1 MNVKLADVF
10 FLDMMESFLTETFQD
25 AVGIIS
31 SKSTDEEYNVIVSI
45 RHEHKK
51 TRYFLLPN
59 LDNSYA
65 YYYVNIEGSFIPSS
79 REVNFTLEQLREKFK
94 SLTGLKLNMTLHLS
108 TDANKKMKRN
118 HSKKNKYW
126 GK

>member
-1 MNVKLADVF
+1 MNIKMADVF

-25 AVGIIS
+25 AVGIIN

-45 RHEHKK
+45 SHELKK

-59 LDNSYA
+59 LDNGYA
-65 YYYVNIEGSFIPSS
+65 YYYVNIEGSII
-79 REVNFTLEQLREKFK
+79 EAKQVNFTRKQLEEKFK

-108 TDANKKMKRN
+108 TDANKRMKRN

>member
-1 MNVKLADVF
+1 MNIKMADVF

-25 AVGIIS
+25 AVSIIN

-45 RHEHKK
+45 SHELKK
-51 TRYFLLPN
+51 IRYFLLPN
-59 LDNSYA
+59 LNRGYE
-65 YYYVNIEGSFIPSS
+65 YGYINIEGTIIYAKQ
-79 REVNFTLEQLREKFK
+79 VNFTREQLEEKFK

-108 TDANKKMKRN
+108 TDANKRMKRN

>member
-1 MNVKLADVF
+1 MNIKMADVF

-25 AVGIIS
+25 AVGIIN

-45 RHEHKK
+45 SHELKK

-59 LDNSYA
+59 LDNGYA
-65 YYYVNIEGSFIPSS
+65 YYYVNIEGSII
-79 REVNFTLEQLREKFK
+79 EAKQVNFTRKQLEEKFK

-108 TDANKKMKRN
+108 TDANKRMKRN

-126 GK
+126 SK

>member
-1 MNVKLADVF
+1 MNVKIADVF

-45 RHEHKK
+45 SHELKK

-59 LDNSYA
+59 LDIGYA
-65 YYYVNIEGSFIPSS
+65 YYYVNIEGSII
-79 REVNFTLEQLREKFK
+79 EAKQVNFTREQLEEKFK

-108 TDANKKMKRN
+108 TDANKRMKRN
-118 HSKKNKYW
+118 HSEKNKYW